1 MEKSFLLASGA
12 VIGLFEIGPST
23 VALLTAKASEVFA
36 LKRTMPFFALIL
48 GVVMFHEK
56 VTKRHMIGTSL
67 LVVGSMFVVWF
78 R

>member
-1 MEKSFLLASGA
+1 MFIVGA
-12 VIGLFEIGPST
+12 VTVLLEWSPAL
-23 VALLTAKASEVFA
+23 VALLPAKASEVNA

-48 GVVMFHEK
+48 GVIMFHEH
-56 VTKRHMIGTSL
+56 VTKRHIAGTAL